1 MTNAEKNVE
10 TMKEMYDAA
19 IVRQDIPAA
28 LKALDEDLVLHEQ
41 ESLPYGGRYEGHEG
55 FQKLFQNLAAHWD
68 GLRYTPQEFIG
79 DGETVVV
86 IGQLTGK
93 AKKSGKNLDI
103 TMYELWRMRKN
114 KAIEG
119 YSIVYDTAKMLEVLN

>member
-19 IVRQDIPAA
+19 IIRHDLPAA
-28 LKALDEDLVLHEQ
+28 LKCLDEDLVIHEQ

-55 FQKLFQNLAAHWD
+55 YQKLFQNLNEHWD
-68 GLRYTPQEFIG
+68 GLHYAPQEFIG

-86 IGQLTGK
+86 IGQLTGT
-93 AKKSGKNLDI
+93 AKKK
-103 TMYELWRMRKN
+103 RQRF
-114 KAIEG
+114 G
-119 YSIVYDTAKMLEVLN
+119 YCDV

>member
-1 MTNAEKNVE
+1 M
-10 TMKEMYDAA
+10 
-19 IVRQDIPAA
+19 IHQ
-28 LKALDEDLVLHEQ
+28 Q

-55 FQKLFQNLAAHWD
+55 FQKLFQDQSAQWDNLH
-68 GLRYTPQEFIG
+68 YTPQEFIG

-103 TMYELWRMRKN
+103 KMYELWRMRNN

-119 YSIVYDTAKMLEVLN
+119 YSIVYDTAKRLEVLN

>member
-1 MTNAEKNVE
+1 MTSAEKNVE
-10 TMKEMYDAA
+10 IMKEMYNAA
-19 IVRQDIPAA
+19 IIRQDIPAA
-28 LKALDEDLVLHEQ
+28 LKALDEDLVIHQQ
-41 ESLPYGGRYEGHEG
+41 ESLPYGGRYEGHAG
-55 FQKLFQNLAAHWD
+55 FQKLFQNQAEQWD
-68 GLRYTPQEFIG
+68 GLHYAPQEFIG

-93 AKKSGKNLDI
+93 SQKSGKNLDI
-103 TMYELWRMRKN
+103 AMYELWRMRNN